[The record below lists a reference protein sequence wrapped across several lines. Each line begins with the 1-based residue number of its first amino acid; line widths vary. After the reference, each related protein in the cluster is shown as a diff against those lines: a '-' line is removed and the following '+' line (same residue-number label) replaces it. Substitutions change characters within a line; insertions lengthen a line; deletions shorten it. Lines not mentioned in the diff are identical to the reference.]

1 MWNNVVVVYL
11 FVKCA
16 SKTGGRG
23 ADILMVVEIGG
34 NMGAFRNATR
44 ISIPNDNYSYVKGLM
59 AVVIDVQLSSAQ
71 K

>member
-23 ADILMVVEIGG
+23 VDILMVGG
-34 NMGAFRNATR
+34 KMKIMLWFIETLKGARNDLC
-44 ISIPNDNYSYVKGLM
+44 NGEMLK
-59 AVVIDVQLSSAQ
+59 
-71 K
+71 

>member
-23 ADILMVVEIGG
+23 VDILMVGG
-34 NMGAFRNATR
+34 KNENYVVVHRNLERCEERCVTW
-44 ISIPNDNYSYVKGLM
+44 NC
-59 AVVIDVQLSSAQ
+59 
-71 K
+71 